1 MADSEFELVER
12 PGNPKRQ
19 ALLRALIKTATSGK
33 ALRFALDDQ
42 QPRVLRNWVCCHA
55 RNQGYDGH
63 CYIKDGHAVAWF
75 AKPPVTAREAI
86 ATMPN
91 PDYCPKCGQRIGSQ
105 VPHTCPKDK
114 EPVA

>member
-1 MADSEFELVER
+1 MADNEFEVVER

-19 ALLRALIKTATSGK
+19 ALLRALIKTAASGK
-33 ALRFALDDQ
+33 ALRFVLEGVT
-42 QPRVLRNWVCCHA
+42 PRVMRNWVCNHA
-55 RNQGYDGH
+55 KSQGFDGH
-63 CYIKDGHAVAWF
+63 CSIKDGHAIAWF
-75 AKPPVTAREAI
+75 ARPPSTAKEAI

-91 PDYCPKCGQRIGSQ
+91 PDYCPKCGQRIGST